1 VLPGCGCI
9 TIVDDAVVDEAE
21 VSSNFFTRVQDIGR
35 PLSEVVKELMCEMNP
50 DTQSS
55 EHVVQSPADYI
66 AAKKGEFSE
75 FSLVIATQLP
85 ASTLRE
91 LGKACAAS
99 SVPLLVVRTYGL
111 IGYVR
116 VVLPRHHHPIVQDH
130 TAAARDISD
139 QWIQNPWDQLLQ
151 WRNTFDLSAQNS
163 IDHMHTPWP
172 VVLHHVLAQYKAEFG
187 EEKYQSLDRGVLEQY
202 VLDVS
207 MKHRLKLYNE
217 KLTEY
222 NQSGGGGGSS
232 SSSSSSSSSKV
243 DEDEVDAAP
252 EDPRTTLPPLN
263 YIEAK
268 KKCYKAL
275 ATADIPFGKIKDP
288 LKVPGLPLTRFSLDA
303 SMFLCSPRQDWPKC

>member
-1 VLPGCGCI
+1 M
-9 TIVDDAVVDEAE
+9 
-21 VSSNFFTRVQDIGR
+21 QDIGR

-187 EEKYQSLDRGVLEQY
+187 EEKYHSLDRGVLEQY

-222 NQSGGGGGSS
+222 NQSGGGGGS

-275 ATADIPFGKIKDP
+275 ATADIPFGKIKD
-288 LKVPGLPLTRFSLDA
+288 SL
-303 SMFLCSPRQDWPKC
+303 SCQDYR

>member
-1 VLPGCGCI
+1 MHYIPLPKPHYSRLPLARGSR
-9 TIVDDAVVDEAE
+9 EA
-21 VSSNFFTRVQDIGR
+21 RVACMI
-35 PLSEVVKELMCEMNP
+35 PLA
-50 DTQSS
+50 
-55 EHVVQSPADYI
+55 H
-66 AAKKGEFSE
+66 AA
-75 FSLVIATQLP
+75 
-85 ASTLRE
+85 
-91 LGKACAAS
+91 
-99 SVPLLVVRTYGL
+99 
-111 IGYVR
+111 
-116 VVLPRHHHPIVQDH
+116 LPRHHHPVVQDH

-187 EEKYQSLDRGVLEQY
+187 EEKYQSLNRGVLEKY

-217 KLTEY
+217 KLAEY
-222 NQSGGGGGSS
+222 NQSGGGG
-232 SSSSSSSSSKV
+232 SSSKS

-275 ATADIPFGKIKDP
+275 NTAEIPFGKKRPRQVP
-288 LKVPGLPLTRFSLDA
+288 LPSPPCILISLDA
-303 SMFLCSPRQDWPKC
+303 SIFFLLSPPGLAQVLKDPRAVLPVGSGTTTPCTNPASTDKHLSFWVVMQSVNRKQWM